1 MSLASLLAL
10 TAALTPPVVEVT
22 HVDASI
28 VVDGEV
34 LSSRVEDVDGDGRS
48 ELAVASY
55 DRAADRRELAVYRF
69 DADGGR
75 QAEPFARLPVL
86 TDVVAW
92 CWADVRAEPG
102 KELVFLTRSGAWS
115 YSLTRE
121 GYRDNI
127 ARLIE
132 VELLFDVPELRT
144 LPHWDYVLTTE
155 GGDRLLLPTFGG
167 YSLWVP
173 SETRD
178 AQGRPEYAVRS
189 RFEAGV
195 KRVQTVQE
203 DEGSASIRFSSDG
216 LSIDARLGDDGL
228 VELHPPTVFGALVE
242 ASNRVRAPALVDVD
256 ADGRLDLLRLGGTQL
271 HVHLADEHGIAPD
284 TTRSEPLPEYV
295 SSADDR
301 TFHLHDLDGDGD
313 VDILLQLEDKGDG
326 LLDTQNVFR
335 FLVLRNDGLLLPETP
350 LQLLKFEASRMR
362 PQVSDV
368 NGDGRVDLV
377 FSRTRTGGLLELT
390 GPQGFTLQ
398 RDVLVF
404 FGEGGARFARKP
416 SVEHSDQFDETRL
429 DEGLSRRRMDM
440 DCDGDG
446 LADLVGV
453 DIEGNVLIQRLEH
466 ERSFFGGDSWSL
478 SATPWRRFAARAAM
492 RDTQVLDVNGDGL
505 GDVLS
510 RRGERL
516 VLLLS
521 RRLGNDR

>member
-1 MSLASLLAL
+1 VSLAALLAL
-10 TAALTPPVVEVT
+10 AAALTPSAAEVT

-34 LSSRVEDVDGDGRS
+34 LSSRVEDVDGDGRA

-55 DRAADRRELAVYRF
+55 ERAADRRELAVYRF

-75 QAEPFARLPVL
+75 QAEPYARLPVL

-92 CWADVRAEPG
+92 CWADVRDEPG

-132 VELLFDVPELRT
+132 VDLLYDVPDLRT
-144 LPHWDYVLTTE
+144 LPHWDYVIADAD
-155 GGDRLLLPTFGG
+155 GDRLLLPSFGG
-167 YSLWVP
+167 YSIWVP
-173 SETRD
+173 SGTRD
-178 AQGRPEYAVRS
+178 ALGRPEYAVHS

-195 KRVQTVQE
+195 KRVQTVSE
-203 DEGSASIRFSSDG
+203 DDGNGSIRLSADG
-216 LSIDARLGDDGL
+216 LSIDARLGDGGL
-228 VELHPPTVFGALVE
+228 VELHPPSVFGALVE
-242 ASNRVRAPALVDVD
+242 SSNRVRAPALVDAD
-256 ADGRLDLLRLGGTQL
+256 GDGRLDLLRLGAKAL
-271 HVHLADEHGIAPD
+271 HVHLADDQGIAPD
-284 TTRSEPLPEYV
+284 TTRSEALPAYV
-295 SSADDR
+295 GSADDR
-301 TFHLHDLDGDGD
+301 TYHLHDLDGDGD
-313 VDILLQLEDKGDG
+313 VDVLLQLEDKGDG
-326 LLDTQNVFR
+326 LLDTENVHR

-368 NGDGRVDLV
+368 DGDGRVDLV
-377 FSRTRTGGLLELT
+377 FSRTRTGGLLDLT
-390 GPQGFTLQ
+390 GPQGFTLE

-416 SVEHSDQFDETRL
+416 SIEHSDRFDATRL

-466 ERSFFGGDSWSL
+466 ESSFFGGDSWSL

-510 RRGERL
+510 RRDERL

-521 RRLGNDR
+521 RRLGGDR